1 MGAIT
6 MLEKNWGLPMKY
18 VPSSKCYKAK
28 ATSKY
33 HYFGTKG
40 KTLCGKFDMKIY
52 KPNYFT
58 GTKADLEKLN
68 KEGQLCSRCYKIM
81 QQTKADLEL
90 ALELSTLDKKIK
102 PKETKSKSRIDEM
115 IGKIVTHHSGRAY
128 KVIGVATHTENQ
140 GKLVIYKAMYEKS
153 PLRVKPIELFL
164 KEVDL
169 KKYPQS
175 KQKYVFELSDKLNI

>member
-1 MGAIT
+1 

-18 VPSSKCYKAK
+18 SPSNKCYKAK

-40 KTLCGKFDMKIY
+40 KTLCGKFDIKIY

-68 KEGQLCSRCYKIM
+68 REERICPRCYKIM

-90 ALELSTLDKKIK
+90 AMDLDLLDNKIK
-102 PKETKSKSRIDEM
+102 PKEIKSKSRIDEM
-115 IGKIVTHHSGRAY
+115 IGKIVTHHSERAY
-128 KVIGVATHTENQ
+128 KVIGVATHTENKE
-140 GKLVIYKAMYEKS
+140 KLVIYKAMYEKS
-153 PLRVKPIELFL
+153 PLRVKPLELFL

-169 KKYPQS
+169 KKYPNS
-175 KQKYVFELSDKLNI
+175 KQKYVFELSDKLNT

>member
-1 MGAIT
+1 
-6 MLEKNWGLPMKY
+6 MLEKNWGLPTKY
-18 VPSSKCYKAK
+18 VPSSKCYKAR

-40 KTLCGKFDMKIY
+40 KTLCGKYRTKSY
-52 KPNYFT
+52 KPKYFT
-58 GTKADLEKLN
+58 GTKADLEELIRDDQVC
-68 KEGQLCSRCYKIM
+68 ERCYKIM
-81 QQTKADLEL
+81 QQTRADLEL

-102 PKETKSKSRIDEM
+102 PKEIEGNSRLDDM
-115 IGKIVTHHSGRAY
+115 IGKIVTHVSGRAY

-153 PLRVKPIELFL
+153 PLRAKPIEIFL

-169 KKYPQS
+169 KKYPNS